1 MMKPLALMDLRRC
14 LTALVTLITAC
25 SFSPV
30 NAAPPTIKAALGL
43 KPVQPGVV
51 YELVDEGD
59 IEQCQVVDIERKG
72 WSGWEVLGPDGSVL
86 RRFADT
92 NKDKRIDLWSY
103 FQYGIE
109 VYRDID
115 DDGNGKADQYRWLAT
130 SGSRWGIDKNED
142 GKIDQWRQI
151 SAEEVTAEVVAALA
165 NRDTQRFTRLLISS
179 TELKS
184 LGLGSVKREQ
194 IAVKSRRAADDFEGL
209 AKRQTSVG
217 KTATWVQ
224 FAAAAPGAVPAGV
237 DGATRDLVIYENAVA
252 MFEDQGKP
260 GQLMVGTLI
269 RVGDA
274 WRLVDLP
281 SVGTDGETIAQTS
294 GNFFTPGG
302 TAVDAGM
309 ASSQI
314 EPRTQEFV
322 TELEKIDDLLKT
334 AKTKKEFASLHKRRA
349 DTVEGLIAAS
359 KNAGDRETWVR
370 QLVDML
376 SVAAQTGEY
385 PDGAK
390 RLRTIA
396 RKFAGNDPKLKSYAD
411 FQAIST
417 EYVMR
422 QTPDADFAKVQE
434 WYLDSLTGFV
444 DLYPSTPEAAQA
456 WLQLAL
462 SKEFEDKE
470 KEALTY
476 YKRVA
481 SAFPATDA
489 GEKAAGA
496 VRRLESI
503 GKQIDLRG
511 QTLDGK
517 TFALSSLRGKPVVL
531 HYWATWCEPCK
542 QDMKLLRRLQASYRN
557 AGLQLVGVNVDV
569 TADQATSFL
578 RQSQLPWTQLFE
590 PGGLESSG
598 LAKQFGVQTLPTM
611 MLIDSSGKV
620 VRHNVRAA
628 ELEQEL
634 DQLLK

>member
-1 MMKPLALMDLRRC
+1 MTKSLAPMDLRRFC
-14 LTALVTLITAC
+14 PMAVVAVFWLL
-25 SFSPV
+25 SPCG
-30 NAAPPTIKAALGL
+30 AAPPTTTTALSL
-43 KPVQPGVV
+43 KPVQPNVV
-51 YELVDEGD
+51 YEQVDPADVAE
-59 IEQCQVVDIERKG
+59 CRVVDIKIKG
-72 WSGWEVLGPDGSVL
+72 WSGWEVLGPDGSLL

-115 DDGNGKADQYRWLAT
+115 ADGNGKADQYRWLAT

-142 GKIDQWRQI
+142 GQIDRWKQI
-151 SAEEVTAEVVAALA
+151 SAEEVTAEVVAALSEK
-165 NRDTQRFTRLLISS
+165 DTKRFTRLLVSAA
-179 TELKS
+179 ELDDI
-184 LGLGSVKREQ
+184 GLGTAKREQ
-194 IAVKSRRAADDFEGL
+194 IAVKTRRAAADFEEL
-209 AKRQTSVG
+209 AKRQQVVG
-217 KTATWVQ
+217 PDATWVQ
-224 FAAAAPGAVPAGV
+224 FAASAPGAMPAGV

-252 MFEDQGKP
+252 MFEDGGKP

-269 RVGDA
+269 RIDEA

-281 SVGTDGETIAQTS
+281 SVGNDGETIAQTT

-302 TAVDAGM
+302 TAFDAGM

-314 EPRTQEFV
+314 EPRTQEYV
-322 TELEKIDDLLKT
+322 TELEKIDELLAT
-334 AKTKKEFASLHKRRA
+334 AKTKKEFAKLHGQRA
-349 DTVEGLIAAS
+349 DIVEGLIA
-359 KNAGDRETWVR
+359 NAGNRGERETWVR

-376 SVAAQTGEY
+376 SVSAQTGEY
-385 PDGAK
+385 PDGSK
-390 RLRTIA
+390 RLQSVS
-396 RKFAGNDPKLKSYAD
+396 RKFAGDDAALQAYAD
-411 FQAIST
+411 YQAIST
-417 EYVMR
+417 EYVLR

-444 DLYPSTPEAAQA
+444 DRYPSTPEAAQA

-470 KEALTY
+470 REALTY

-481 SAFPATDA
+481 KAFPSTDA

-511 QTLDGK
+511 QTIDGK
-517 TFALSSLRGKPVVL
+517 SFALASLRGKPIVL

-542 QDMKLLRRLQASYRN
+542 QDMKLLRRLQASYRS

-569 TADQATSFL
+569 TEQQATTFL
-578 RQSQLPWTQLFE
+578 RETPLPWTQLFE

-611 MLIDSSGKV
+611 MLIDSAGKV

-634 DQLLK
+634 DKLLK